1 MENIELDEL
10 LLSLLFDP
18 KKRNRVNKIIPNVLQ
33 KVCKDLEIP
42 LLYMDYC
49 KIISCN
55 GTTVS
60 FIKQSVPE
68 KEVTAQGIIVSL
80 LVVFEESKLIDIK
93 GTLQDYIMEKIS

>member
-10 LLSLLFDP
+10 LVSLLFDP
-18 KKRNRVNKIIPNVLQ
+18 AKRDRINSLIPNVLQ
-33 KVCKDLEIP
+33 KVSKDLEIP

-49 KIISCN
+49 KILSRN

-60 FIKQSVPE
+60 FIKQGVPE
-68 KEVTAQGIIVSL
+68 SQVTAQSLIVSL

>member
-1 MENIELDEL
+1 MENIELNEL
-10 LLSLLFDP
+10 LVSLLFDP

-55 GTTVS
+55 GTIVS
-60 FIKQSVPE
+60 FIKQSVPK
-68 KEVTAQGIIVSL
+68 KEVTAQGVIISL